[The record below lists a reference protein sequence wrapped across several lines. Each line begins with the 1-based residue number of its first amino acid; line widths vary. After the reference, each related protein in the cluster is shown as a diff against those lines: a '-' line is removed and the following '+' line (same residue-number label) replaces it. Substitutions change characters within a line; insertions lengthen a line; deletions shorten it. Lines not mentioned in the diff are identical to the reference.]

1 MTKFEAYSTNLGLFV
16 KLVGHGQHG
25 LTERSKVNGIFGH
38 TFQKI
43 DVRTNSYTN
52 STWYFLEG
60 VQKIESYEVLKGGA
74 NKHVGYTLKISSI
87 ANDEIPLNLSVE
99 DVEPHVDDEGDTVW
113 KNYSDYCAL
122 YKPVHEKLEDE
133 WVSEEFEVVVLRS
146 LNIDSYES
154 PDKMQVEVMNSSG
167 WSAKIDVSDLSGVVY
182 YEDFERLLTPEF
194 LLHTRPCRI
203 SSSQVYS
210 IVRAHV
216 KNNIN
221 PATARITS
229 DYDFCFAVSRKIA
242 IKPYV
247 NKKEIKTQ
255 RGRSYSTPR
264 YTTSTVQHKELPL
277 FEMTTAEKPHG
288 GYTPIKGWE
297 ANSLKEMQEQ
307 VGVYLT
313 SLMDEI
319 NMAVSECSNCG
330 GTGCVSINKINANER
345 SN

>member
-16 KLVGHGQHG
+16 KLAGNYNYV
-25 LTERSKVNGIFGH
+25 LNERSKVNGVFGN

-60 VQKIESYEVLKGGA
+60 VQKLESYEVLKTGGS
-74 NKHVGYTLKISSI
+74 KHVGYTLKISSI
-87 ANDEIPLNLSVE
+87 ANDDIPLNLSVT

-133 WVSEEFEVVVLRS
+133 WVSEEFEVAVLRS
-146 LNIDSYES
+146 LNIDSYEA
-154 PDKMQVEVMNSSG
+154 PAKMQVEVVSEAG
-167 WSAKIDVSDLSGVVY
+167 RSAKVDVSDLSGVVY

-210 IVRAHV
+210 IVRTYV

-288 GYTPIKGWE
+288 SYTPIKGWE

-313 SLMDEI
+313 SLMEQI
-319 NMAVSECSNCG
+319 NMAVEECTHCNG
-330 GTGCVSINKINANER
+330 LGHITKKVETNGR
-345 SN
+345 